1 MLGSRQLWKICGN
14 GSAGDEAIPPSC
26 RPELWDMGTVK
37 ALVGFLVIVAMIY
50 AGFQIIPPELTNYSF
65 QDDLHNIAMV
75 GGANPHQTDQDLID
89 SIMKKALEHQIAL
102 APEQITV
109 QRIGTPG
116 APAVYVA
123 ADYSVPVTLPGY
135 SFTLHFTPSSGNKG
149 M

>member
-1 MLGSRQLWKICGN
+1 
-14 GSAGDEAIPPSC
+14 
-26 RPELWDMGTVK
+26 MGTFK
-37 ALVGFLVIVAMIY
+37 ALVGFLAIIAVIY

-65 QDDLHNIAMV
+65 TDDLKTIALT
-75 GGANPHQTDQDLID
+75 GGANPHETDQQLLEEIV
-89 SIMKKALEHQIAL
+89 KKAQEHQITL
-102 APEQITV
+102 APEQITI

-123 ADYSVPVTLPGY
+123 ADYSVPVSLPGY